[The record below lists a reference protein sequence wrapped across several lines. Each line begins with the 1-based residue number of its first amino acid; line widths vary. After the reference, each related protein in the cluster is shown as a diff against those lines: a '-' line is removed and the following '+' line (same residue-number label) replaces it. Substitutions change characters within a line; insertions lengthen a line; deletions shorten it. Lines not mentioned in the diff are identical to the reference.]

1 MERTQQMELTVLC
14 MIYKENKILLQNRIK
29 MDWKGYT
36 LPGGHVEEDE
46 SMVEAVIREMKEE
59 TGLKINNPILC
70 GIKHYPI
77 NGGRYLVILYKTDS
91 FEGNVISS
99 SEGKMEWI
107 DRDDLDKL
115 QLVDDFKELLKVI
128 DDDKL
133 SEMQYINEGKEWIVK
148 LS

>member
-99 SEGKMEWI
+99 SEGKMEWV

-115 QLVDDFKELLKVI
+115 ELVDDFKDLLKVI

>member
-14 MIYKENKILLQNRIK
+14 MIYKENKILLQNRLK
-29 MDWKGYT
+29 KDWKGYT
-36 LPGGHVEEDE
+36 LPGGHIEDGE

-70 GIKHYPI
+70 GIKHFPI
-77 NGGRYLVILYKTDS
+77 EGGRYLVILYKTDS
-91 FEGNVISS
+91 FEGDVISS

-133 SEMQYINEGKEWIVK
+133 SEMQYIKEGKEWKVK